1 MNLDVVINRRF
12 NVLFLVLIIMVGAI
26 IFRMAEKQ
34 IIDHDRYVALAEGQQ
49 RFEETELA
57 QRGKIYVGDSY
68 FNKDE
73 IYPLAFDVKSY
84 EVYAIPKQIVKKEEV
99 AKSLS
104 DSLGLVQTDTF
115 NLINNEKL
123 YLPALK
129 KNVDFDTAQTIK
141 QKKITGVYVVP
152 MYSRLY
158 PENNL
163 ASQILGFVNVENKGN
178 YGFEGHYDN
187 ELQGISGTIT
197 GEKDTLGRIISYL
210 DQKGAKNGTSYVLTI
225 SRPVQYFVEQK
236 LAQAVTDYQAESG
249 TVVIMDVKTGG
260 IVAMASTP
268 NFDPN
273 KYQESAN
280 LDQNIFVNPA
290 IAKLYEPGSIFK
302 PITMSA
308 ALDVGAVTPE
318 TENTFS
324 NYTVVDGHEIHT
336 ALDTAYGKENM
347 TQILEHSDNVGMVWV
362 SEQLGA
368 EKMYQYI
375 TKYGFLD
382 KTNIDLDTE
391 EAGSVPALKD
401 WHNIGRATISFGQG
415 ISVTPIELVC
425 AYTTI
430 ANGGTYV
437 YPRVAD
443 RIMLPGGEIKQVEK
457 RTGSRIIKEETSKQ
471 VTQMMI
477 SVVESGFGKKAAV
490 PGFQVA
496 GKTGTAQIPKAGGGY
511 EESIYN
517 HSFAGFAPA
526 NDPRFAMLVK
536 LDKPKSA
543 LYAESTAAPLFGEIA
558 SFLLN
563 NYYRIP
569 ASQ

>member
-1 MNLDVVINRRF
+1 MNLDAVINRRF
-12 NVLFLVLIIMVGAI
+12 NVLFLLLIIMVGAI

-34 IIDHDRYVALAEGQQ
+34 IIDHDHYVALAEGQQ

-57 QRGKIYVGDSY
+57 QRGKIYVRDSY
-68 FNKDE
+68 FNKDQ
-73 IYPLAFDVKSY
+73 IYPVAFDVKSY
-84 EVYAIPKQIVKKEEV
+84 EIYAIPKQIIDKEET
-99 AKSLS
+99 AKALS

-129 KNVDFDTAQTIK
+129 KNVDFDTAQAIK

-152 MYSRLY
+152 MYSRFY

-163 ASQILGFVNVENKGN
+163 ASQLLGFVNVEGKGN

-187 ELQGISGTIT
+187 ELKGTSGSIM

-236 LAQAVTDYQAESG
+236 LAKALEDYQAESG

-260 IVAMASTP
+260 IVAMASAP

-273 KYQESAN
+273 KYQEAAN
-280 LDQNIFVNPA
+280 LDQNIFINPA

-308 ALDVGAVTPE
+308 ALDTGAVTPE
-318 TENTFS
+318 TENTFG

-336 ALDTAYGKENM
+336 ALDVAYGKENM

-368 EKMYQYI
+368 ERMYQYI

-391 EAGSVPALKD
+391 ESGNMPALKD

-415 ISVTPIELVC
+415 ISVTPMELVC

-443 RIMLPGGEIKQVEK
+443 QIMLPGGEIKQVEK
-457 RTGSRIIKEETSKQ
+457 RSGSRIIKEETAKQ
-471 VTQMMI
+471 VTDMMI
-477 SVVESGFGKKAAV
+477 SVVESGFGKKAGVA
-490 PGFQVA
+490 GFQVA

-511 EESIYN
+511 EEGIYN

-543 LYAESTAAPLFGEIA
+543 LYAESTAAPLFGQIA

-569 ASQ
+569 ASN

>member
-1 MNLDVVINRRF
+1 MNSDAVINRRF
-12 NVLFLVLIIMVGAI
+12 YVLFALLIVMVVAI
-26 IFRMAEKQ
+26 IFRMGEKQ
-34 IIDHDRYVALAEGQQ
+34 IIDHQHYVALAEGQQ

-57 QRGKIYVGDSY
+57 QRGKIYVRDSY

-73 IYPLAFDVKSY
+73 IYPVAFDVKSY
-84 EVYAIPKQIVKKEEV
+84 ELFAIPKQIINKEET

-104 DSLGLVQTDTF
+104 DLLGLNQTDTF
-115 NLINNEKL
+115 NKIDNDKL

-129 KNVDFDTAQTIK
+129 KSVDFDTAQTIK
-141 QKKITGVYVVP
+141 KKKITGVYVVP
-152 MYSRLY
+152 EYSRFY

-163 ASQILGFVNVENKGN
+163 ASQLLGFVNVEGKGN
-178 YGFEGHYDN
+178 YGFEGHYNN
-187 ELQGISGTIT
+187 ELTGTSGSVT

-210 DQKGAKNGTSYVLTI
+210 DQKGAKDGTSYVLTI
-225 SRPVQYFVEQK
+225 SRPVQYFIEQK
-236 LAQAVTDYQAESG
+236 LTKALTDYQAESG

-273 KYQESAN
+273 KYQETAN
-280 LDQNIFVNPA
+280 TDQNIFVNPA

-302 PITMSA
+302 PFIMSA
-308 ALDVGAVTPE
+308 ALDTGTVTPE
-318 TENTFS
+318 TEGVFS

-336 ALDTAYGKENM
+336 ALDVAYGKENM
-347 TQILEHSDNVGMVWV
+347 GQILQHSDNVGMVWV
-362 SEQLGA
+362 GEQLGA

-382 KTNIDLDTE
+382 KTNIDLDSET
-391 EAGSVPALKD
+391 AGSVPALKD

-415 ISVTPIELVC
+415 ISVTPIELVS
-425 AYTTI
+425 AYTAI
-430 ANGGTYV
+430 ANGGVYV

-443 RIMLPGGEIKQVEK
+443 QIMLPGGEIKQVEK
-457 RTGSRIIKEETSKQ
+457 RTGSRIIKEETAKQ
-471 VTQMMI
+471 VTDMMV
-477 SVVESGFGKKAAV
+477 SVVESGFGKKAGV
-490 PGFQVA
+490 TGFQVA

-511 EESIYN
+511 EEGIYN

-526 NDPRFAMLVK
+526 NDPRFAMIVK
-536 LDKPKSA
+536 LDKPKSSI
-543 LYAESTAAPLFGEIA
+543 YAESTAAPLFGEIA

-569 ASQ
+569 ASN

>member
-12 NVLFLVLIIMVGAI
+12 SVLFLLLIIMIGAI

-34 IIDHDRYVALAEGQQ
+34 IVDHNHYVALAEGQQ
-49 RFEETELA
+49 RFSETELS
-57 QRGKIYVGDSY
+57 QRGRIYLQDSY
-68 FNKDE
+68 FNKDK
-73 IYPLAFDVKSY
+73 IYPVAFDVKSY
-84 EVYAIPKQIVKKEEV
+84 EIYAIPKQILDKAAA
-99 AKSLS
+99 AKILA
-104 DSLGLVQTDTF
+104 DSLALNQTAIYDI
-115 NLINNEKL
+115 INNDKL

-129 KNVDFDTAQTIK
+129 KSVDYDTAQELK
-141 QKKITGVYVVP
+141 KKKITGVYVVP
-152 MYSRLY
+152 MYSRFY
-158 PENNL
+158 PENNM
-163 ASQILGFVNVENKGN
+163 ASQLLGFVNIEGKGN

-187 ELQGISGTIT
+187 ELKGTPGVIT

-210 DQKGAKNGTSYVLTI
+210 DQKGAKNGTSYILTI
-225 SRPVQYFVEQK
+225 NRSVQYFVEQK
-236 LAQAVTDYQAESG
+236 LAKAMTDYQAESG

-273 KYQESAN
+273 KYQEAAN
-280 LDQNIFVNPA
+280 IDQNIFVNPA

-302 PITMSA
+302 PVIMSA
-308 ALDVGAVTPE
+308 ALDTGAVTPE
-318 TENTFS
+318 TENTFG

-336 ALDTAYGKENM
+336 ALDVAYGKENM
-347 TQILEHSDNVGMVWV
+347 AQILQHSDNVGMVWV
-362 SEQLGA
+362 GEQLGA
-368 EKMYQYI
+368 ERMYQYI
-375 TKYGFLD
+375 TKFGFLD

-391 EAGSVPALKD
+391 ETGNVPALKD

-425 AYTTI
+425 AYTAI
-430 ANGGTYV
+430 ANGGIYV

-443 RIMLPGGEIKQVEK
+443 QIILPGGEEKQIEK
-457 RTGSRIIKEETSKQ
+457 RVGSRIIKEETSKQ
-471 VTQMMI
+471 VTDMMI
-477 SVVESGFGKKAAV
+477 SVVESGFGKKAGV
-490 PGFQVA
+490 EGFKVA

-511 EESIYN
+511 EEGIYN

-526 NDPRFAMLVK
+526 NDPRFAMIVK
-536 LDKPKSA
+536 LDRPKSS
-543 LYAESTAAPLFGEIA
+543 LYAESTAAPVFGEIA

-569 ASQ
+569 ASN